1 MPGDADA
8 DASRRNAVTTVE
20 LLTPPG
26 SGAIAVILI
35 AGDALTVLQRM
46 TGVAG
51 WPIGRPRLVDLAGE
65 DRGLAVRLTEAA
77 AWLMPHGGPAVTAA
91 VLRAARRA
99 AGMAAG
105 ASATHEPP
113 PGVRWPEAA
122 DAVEAAVLEVLA
134 EAASPAAIARLA
146 EEPDRWR
153 RFMAAGSPWTA
164 DDAARSRRLDHLL
177 RPPVLVLAGPPNIGK
192 STLANTLA
200 GRTISITADEPGT
213 TRDAP
218 SARLVLDGLTVSW
231 HDAPGLRATEDPVER
246 EAIDRVARLLEE
258 CDLLVAAAD
267 AGSDWPRLP
276 REPDLR
282 IALRP
287 DLGRRTDADLTVDGR
302 GGAGLSELE
311 QAIRRRLVP
320 DADLAHPG
328 PWDARGRLRTAA
340 AQKPIDETPQS
351 T

>member
-1 MPGDADA
+1 MAGDADRGSP
-8 DASRRNAVTTVE
+8 DASSTVE

-35 AGDALTVLQRM
+35 AGDALGVLERM
-46 TGVAG
+46 TGIDA
-51 WPIGRPRLVDLAGE
+51 WPVGRPRLADLAGE
-65 DRGLAVRLTEAA
+65 DRGLAVRLTETA

-91 VLRAARRA
+91 VLRAARE
-99 AGMAAG
+99 
-105 ASATHEPP
+105 ASGVSADAPDAPP
-113 PGVRWPEAA
+113 DARWPEAA
-122 DAVEAAVLEVLA
+122 DAIEAAMLEVLA
-134 EAASPAAIARLA
+134 AVASPAAIARLA
-146 EEPDRWR
+146 AEPERWR
-153 RFMAAGSPWTA
+153 RFRAAGTPWTEA
-164 DDAARSRRLDHLL
+164 DAARSRRLDHLL

-200 GRTISITADEPGT
+200 GRTLSITADEPGT
-213 TRDAP
+213 TRDAT
-218 SARLVLDGLTVSW
+218 SATLVLDGLAVSW
-231 HDAPGLRATEDPVER
+231 HDAPGLRETDDPIER
-246 EAIDRVARLLEE
+246 EAIDRVARLLED

-287 DLGRRTDADLTVDGR
+287 DLGRRADADLTVDGR
-302 GGAGLSELE
+302 GGGGLPDLE
-311 QAIRRRLVP
+311 RAIRRRLVP
-320 DADLAHPG
+320 DADLDHPG
-328 PWDARGRLRTAA
+328 PWDAGGRLRAAA